1 MPTDTE
7 RLDFLSNLPTAEII
21 KKYSEKRG
29 AHWPW
34 TISIYGMP
42 EGCEYDDFRAAVD
55 DAMKREPL
63 WIPKPKKYL
72 KYEIKKQIQSQVR

>member
-7 RLDFLSNLPTAEII
+7 RLDFLANLPTAEIL
-21 KKYSEKRG
+21 KKYSTQRG

-34 TISIYGMP
+34 TISMGGNRAGY
-42 EGCEYDDFRAAVD
+42 EYDDFRAAVD

-63 WIPKPKKYL
+63 WIP
-72 KYEIKKQIQSQVR
+72 QSNAKSDGSP